1 MTDRAAPPRKAP
13 ALALE
18 AAKTVEAVVG
28 NGWASDAGG
37 RFTYMTPA
45 VMNRYAVTLADLNGT
60 QADRLIGWRQI
71 VHPADYPHAAAEW
84 RRCLASGDPF
94 EVEHRLLRDCGDYY
108 WTRNSGHPLLDA
120 SGAVLGWY
128 GTFIDSDF
136 PASRSQNSG
145 SRSERREIPGAI
157 SVGPA
162 SADDPTSAAHA
173 EARAF
178 WTGVPQVTRQRRLEA
193 DGSSQW
199 TEARAEP
206 GYSVSIDAGE
216 VVSETR
222 PTDETATSIL
232 GLTGADP
239 LQCASIIES
248 LFGDGWAFDAQ
259 GRWIYLHP
267 FAQSSLGLSLDR
279 LNSPLETGDTAWK
292 MLLHPDDYDR
302 ASVAWLQSLATGEDF
317 NAEFRFRRK
326 NGVYAWAR
334 TSARAARDGEG
345 QISGW
350 YGIALDIDVYKKTV
364 AALLDRE
371 HELSQLVDMVPGH
384 LWRLSSNGSPTYV
397 NRKMRAF
404 FGLDDPAIG
413 KGDDA
418 TLAALFRASH
428 PEDEQGFR
436 NGMSKSLA
444 NGETFFLRHRL
455 RRKDG
460 VYRWLACRAEPF
472 RDQNGVIT
480 NWYGLSF
487 DIDDQMQAEQT
498 LRRSEH
504 ELRDLVDS
512 LPVDI
517 MSFDPSGKLITYVS
531 KHHIEQVGPLR
542 AYIKDFDGMAADL
555 THPDDFPMMYRRS
568 IAGLLKGLP
577 FSHRFRRRNK
587 AGTYRWIEARAQPLR
602 DELGEIVRWY
612 IISIDIEDE
621 VQAREELRIA
631 QQDLARQSQ
640 AAGLSELSASIA
652 HEVNQPLAA
661 VVANS
666 HACQR
671 WLAASPPNFERAR
684 TTIERIIRD
693 ANSAAD
699 VVARIRAL
707 FKRVPDAHKIWA
719 ISEVIPKAR
728 ELLAEEAQ
736 RHDVRIVIDLALG
749 LPLVALDFV
758 QIQQVLVNL
767 IRNGIE
773 AMDCINLESRT
784 LTLRAFHRDDVVQ
797 IEVRDNGPG
806 VDDPD
811 RIFEPFHSS
820 KRNGMGMGLA
830 ICRSIIE
837 SHGGRLRTEPNG
849 RQGAAFI
856 FTLPSRL
863 I

>member
-1 MTDRAAPPRKAP
+1 
-13 ALALE
+13 LE

-45 VMNRYAVTLADLNGT
+45 VMTRHAVTLADLNGT

-120 SGAVLGWY
+120 SGGVMGWY
-128 GTFIDSDF
+128 GAFIDSDL
-136 PASRSQNSG
+136 PAARSQNSG
-145 SRSERREIPGAI
+145 SLSERREIHDA
-157 SVGPA
+157 SAVGLA
-162 SADDPTSAAHA
+162 SADDPTLSAHA
-173 EARAF
+173 KARAF

-193 DGSSQW
+193 DGSSRW

-216 VVSETR
+216 VVTESR
-222 PTDETATSIL
+222 STDETATSIL

-248 LFGDGWAFDAQ
+248 LFGDGWAFDAK

-267 FAQSSLGLSLDR
+267 FAQSSLGLNLES
-279 LNSPLETGDTAWK
+279 LNSPLESGHTAWK

-302 ASVAWLQSLATGEDF
+302 ASIAWLHSLATGQDF
-317 NAEFRFRRK
+317 NTEFRFRRK

-334 TSARAARDGEG
+334 TSARATRSGDGK
-345 QISGW
+345 ITGW
-350 YGIALDIDVYKKTV
+350 YGVALDIDVYKKTV
-364 AALLDRE
+364 SALLDRE
-371 HELSQLVDMVPGH
+371 CELSQLVDMVPGH
-384 LWRLSSNGSPTYV
+384 LWMLASDGAPTYF
-397 NRKMRAF
+397 NERMREF
-404 FGLDDPAIG
+404 FGFEDLEIEGGGDGILDSIFQ
-413 KGDDA
+413 
-418 TLAALFRASH
+418 AAH
-428 PEDEQGFR
+428 PSDEQHFR
-436 NGMSKSLA
+436 NGLARSLS
-444 NGETFFLRHRL
+444 NGDTFSLQHRL

-460 VYRWLACRAEPF
+460 VYRWLSSRAEPL
-472 RDQNGVIT
+472 RDPNGVIV
-480 NWYGLSF
+480 NWYGLCF

-504 ELRDLVDS
+504 ELRDLVDT

-568 IAGLLKGLP
+568 IAGLLAGLP

-602 DELGEIVRWY
+602 DEMGEIVRWY

-631 QQDLARQSQ
+631 QQNLARQSQ
-640 AAGLSELSASIA
+640 AASLSELSASIA

-693 ANSAAD
+693 ANSAAN

-719 ISEVIPKAR
+719 ISEVITKAR

-736 RHDVRIVIDLALG
+736 QHDVRMVIDLALG

-773 AMDCINLESRT
+773 AMDSTDPDLRT

-830 ICRSIIE
+830 ICRSVIE
-837 SHGGRLRTEPNG
+837 AHGGRLRTEPNG
-849 RQGAAFI
+849 KHGAAFI